1 MRKIKL
7 LLVEDD
13 EEDFELFEETLDEIE
28 TFEFE
33 TTWVSSYKKALEKIT
48 DENFDLLVVDYLL
61 GAYSGLELC
70 KKFRDMGKIAPIIL
84 LTGKGD
90 SEVDRQASEI
100 GVNDYLVKRDI
111 KAPELERS
119 IRYSMKNHEII
130 LALKVSESKYRAVL
144 KQSQDILF
152 IADTNCNIL
161 NVSHSLKAI
170 TGYRKEELQK
180 EGLLALIQD
189 EEVKVKLK
197 KHLSDKKAVIKQSAT
212 IRCKNG
218 ELKSV
223 LITCN
228 YQQAFTEDDFVHGVI
243 IDKTEEIKAL
253 QSRLV
258 NEKLESTARF
268 MRTLAHEVRNPLSNI
283 SLAIEGMEAEEEEV
297 SPYLSIIKRNSGRI
311 DSIISKVLNSSQ
323 IETMAFEPMDLI
335 DVLRKVIEN
344 IEDKAH
350 LKGIELVVNLP
361 QKPLP
366 VNLNEEQF
374 SLAISNLLVNAVEA
388 LDKNKDGVI
397 RVSIEGNKLYI
408 SDNGP
413 GISKEDQG
421 LIFEPYYTRKTNG
434 VGLGLASTLG
444 ILKAH
449 QINLEL
455 DSDLG
460 LGATFILT
468 LPAA

>member
-1 MRKIKL
+1 
-7 LLVEDD
+7 
-13 EEDFELFEETLDEIE
+13 
-28 TFEFE
+28 
-33 TTWVSSYKKALEKIT
+33 
-48 DENFDLLVVDYLL
+48 
-61 GAYSGLELC
+61 
-70 KKFRDMGKIAPIIL
+70 
-84 LTGKGD
+84 
-90 SEVDRQASEI
+90 
-100 GVNDYLVKRDI
+100 
-111 KAPELERS
+111 
-119 IRYSMKNHEII
+119 
-130 LALKVSESKYRAVL
+130 
-144 KQSQDILF
+144 
-152 IADTNCNIL
+152 
-161 NVSHSLKAI
+161 
-170 TGYRKEELQK
+170 
-180 EGLLALIQD
+180 
-189 EEVKVKLK
+189 
-197 KHLSDKKAVIKQSAT
+197 
-212 IRCKNG
+212 
-218 ELKSV
+218 
-223 LITCN
+223 
-228 YQQAFTEDDFVHGVI
+228 
-243 IDKTEEIKAL
+243 
-253 QSRLV
+253 
-258 NEKLESTARF
+258 
-268 MRTLAHEVRNPLSNI
+268 
-283 SLAIEGMEAEEEEV
+283 MEAEEEEV

-388 LDKNKDGVI
+388 LDKNKDGII